1 MAPIVL
7 FEAQGTR
14 KTRPT
19 PALLLA
25 PCSSSRPLHIPVIIR
40 FDSNFVANVPNSNT
54 PIQTDA
60 VIIGAGPVGLFQVFE
75 LGLLDL
81 KAELIDS
88 LPQVGGQCAELY
100 PEKPIYDI
108 PAYPIIGAQELID
121 KLMEQIKPFNPGLHL
136 GQQVERFEKR
146 DDGRFT
152 VVTSKGTEFDAGAV
166 IIAAGLGS
174 FLPRR
179 LKAKG
184 LELVDPAHIHY
195 KVTDRERFRGKRL
208 LILGGG
214 DSALDWTMDLADIAE
229 SITLIHR
236 RAEYR
241 GAPASV
247 ARVKA
252 LAAVGKVSE
261 RQGLIMQ
268 AFANN
273 GHLSGLEIMD
283 LERNKSVAEGE
294 EALVFWGLA
303 PDLGPIANWELALEK
318 KQIEVDTEKFQT
330 SIEGVFAIGD
340 INTYPGKKKFIL
352 SGFHEAAL
360 AAFGVQKYIHPD
372 KRQFVQYTTTSP
384 IMHKRLGVEGKA
396 G

>member
-1 MAPIVL
+1 M
-7 FEAQGTR
+7 
-14 KTRPT
+14 
-19 PALLLA
+19 
-25 PCSSSRPLHIPVIIR
+25 
-40 FDSNFVANVPNSNT
+40 PNSNT